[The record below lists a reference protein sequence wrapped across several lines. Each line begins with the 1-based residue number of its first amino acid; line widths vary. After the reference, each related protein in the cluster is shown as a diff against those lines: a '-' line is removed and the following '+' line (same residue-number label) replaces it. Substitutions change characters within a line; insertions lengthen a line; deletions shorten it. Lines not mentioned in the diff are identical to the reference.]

1 MNKVEKKQQ
10 RGEEKKEL
18 IAKEALKLFKE
29 KGYVHVTVDEIVK
42 VCNTSKGSFYHHY
55 NSKADILNEHFTIA
69 DKYYEK
75 MYMALP
81 TDVSA
86 KERLRLFLYK
96 MYVYLDQTFGREFLA
111 IMYST
116 SLESEAQLYFRN
128 PNRKLFIRFEELL
141 AEVLKENP
149 DSSDLPLHVL
159 KQALIQVV
167 MGSIYFWCTLR
178 NDIALHESANA
189 PIHHFLNGFN

>member
-1 MNKVEKKQQ
+1 MNKIEKKQQ

-18 IAKEALKLFKE
+18 IAKVALKLFKE
-29 KGYVHVTVDEIVK
+29 NGYINVTVDEIVK

-75 MYMALP
+75 MYITLP
-81 TDVSA
+81 TDLSA
-86 KERLRLFLYK
+86 KERLRLFLHK
-96 MYVYLDQTFGREFLA
+96 MYVYLEKTFGREFLA

-116 SLESEAQLYFRN
+116 SLESEEQLYFRN
-128 PNRKLFIRFEELL
+128 PNRKLFILLEELL
-141 AEVLKENP
+141 AEILKENP
-149 DSSDLPLHVL
+149 DSSDLQLHAL

-167 MGSIYFWCTLR
+167 MGSIYYWCTLR
-178 NDIALHESANA
+178 NDKSLHESANA
-189 PIHHFLNGFN
+189 PIHHFLYSFY